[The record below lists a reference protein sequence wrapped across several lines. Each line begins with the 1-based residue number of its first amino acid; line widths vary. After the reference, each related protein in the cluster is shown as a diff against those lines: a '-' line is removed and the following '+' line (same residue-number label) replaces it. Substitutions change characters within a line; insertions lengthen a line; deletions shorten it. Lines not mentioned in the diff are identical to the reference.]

1 MDAHEGPQTF
11 EDLRAKTRE
20 IEKTA
25 RQLREAERMHDL
37 ISEISFERKLLRLI
51 GVPDPGVF

>member
-1 MDAHEGPQTF
+1 MDHAQTF
-11 EDLRAKTRE
+11 EDLKAKSRE

-25 RQLREAERMHDL
+25 RELHRAEQLGDR
-37 ISEISFERKLLRLI
+37 ISQITFERKLLRLI